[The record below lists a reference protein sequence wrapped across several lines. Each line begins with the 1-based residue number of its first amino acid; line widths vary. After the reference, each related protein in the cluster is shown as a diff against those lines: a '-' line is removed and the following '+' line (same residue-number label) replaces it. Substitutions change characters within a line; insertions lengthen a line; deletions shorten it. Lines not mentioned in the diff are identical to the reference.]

1 MGTLEITGILEKL
14 DIVEILKIGSIGLGF
29 LLAFMSYQ
37 LIKREQEKEKP
48 NALFLKS
55 AQVFMF
61 FSIVIM
67 ALGILSEFI
76 KTKTS
81 LSIKLGGNEININE
95 LSYSSLSSLNTNE
108 YFINSEFGFAFKKP
122 NKNWTNIK
130 SEKGIDGLLKIININ
145 SKLMTK
151 ENIETE
157 LKQNRIG
164 SLILNAT
171 YYYFEN
177 TESKTIVSVT
187 DKTGNDIIDDFIKKE
202 SKILLDTSDYGYDT
216 TDIEE
221 KKEYFEELLDYRK
234 QLLGF
239 DSLEAKEAFLLS
251 VIPKDSLAPPL
262 KLPSFY
268 TSYSMVLGLNIDKL
282 VANEKQILAGT
293 EITLNNVK
301 FNKQISKFQ
310 NKKWIMVT
318 ENEKYF
324 FIIEISYSPQISSST
339 DLWDNLQDTLNSFT
353 LLTNK

>member
-1 MGTLEITGILEKL
+1 MKALEITGILEKL

-29 LLAFMSYQ
+29 LLALMSYQ
-37 LIKREQEKEKP
+37 LIKREQVKEEP

-55 AQVFMF
+55 AQIFMF
-61 FSIVIM
+61 FSIIIM
-67 ALGILSEFI
+67 ALGIFSEFI

-81 LSIKLGGNEININE
+81 LNIKLGSNVVSINE

-108 YFINSEFGFAFKKP
+108 YFINSEFGFAFKTP
-122 NKNWTNIK
+122 NKNWSNIK
-130 SEKGIDGLLKIININ
+130 SEKGVDGLLKIINTKSELI
-145 SKLMTK
+145 TK
-151 ENIETE
+151 ENIETG

-164 SLILNAT
+164 SLILNGT

-187 DKTGNDIIDDFIKKE
+187 DKTGNDMIDDLIKKE
-202 SKILLDTSDYGYDT
+202 SKILLDTTYFGYDT
-216 TDIEE
+216 TDIGE
-221 KKEYFEELLDYRK
+221 KKEYFEELSDYRRK
-234 QLLGF
+234 LLGF
-239 DSLEAKEAFLLS
+239 DSFEAKESFVVS
-251 VIPKDSLAPPL
+251 VLPKDSLTPPL

-268 TSYSMVLGLNIDKL
+268 TSYSMVLGLNVDKL

-293 EITLNNVK
+293 EITLNNIK
-301 FNKQISKFQ
+301 LNKQISKFQ
-310 NKKWIMVT
+310 NKKWIMFT

-324 FIIEISYSPQISSST
+324 FIVEISYSPQISSST